1 MTPGPIRP
9 ADDSGARQAH
19 NDAMDAANADPHR
32 LAPGLLP
39 TPFTAEEIRAASGS
53 GKTIRLLVEEPGGA
67 SFERVNRF
75 VDCDA
80 EGATLEQWRLA
91 ADGTVEG
98 EPSRGRV
105 SWRELQEHAAFP
117 EATTTVRNEEL
128 DLPFGRAACR
138 RYELAGHGGA
148 PAAVF
153 WFALELPGM
162 PARYEV
168 PVPGGVLR
176 TTIRS
181 VEIDG

>member
-1 MTPGPIRP
+1 
-9 ADDSGARQAH
+9 
-19 NDAMDAANADPHR
+19 MDAANADPHV
-32 LAPGLLP
+32 LGPGLLP
-39 TPFTAEEIRAASGS
+39 TPFSAEQIRAASGA
-53 GKTIRLLVEEPGGA
+53 GKTIRLLVEEPDGT

-80 EGATLEQWRLA
+80 EGATLEQWRVA
-91 ADGTVEG
+91 PGGEVDGEV
-98 EPSRGRV
+98 SRGRV

-117 EATTTVRNEEL
+117 EATTTVRDEEL
-128 DLPFGRAACR
+128 ELPFGRAACR
-138 RYELAGHGGA
+138 RYELAGDGGA

-181 VEIDG
+181 VSVER